1 MFKNLMLDEK
11 TLTDVRKILG
21 DMQGVQVSIEYISKK
36 LDITWATSRSL
47 LWYLAFLGEVTPV
60 KTTRGYLFL
69 PKPRES
75 QTVKSSA
82 K

>member
-11 TLTDVRKILG
+11 TLTDVRKILA
-21 DMQGVQVSIEYISKK
+21 DMQGVQVSIEYVSKK
-36 LDITWATSRSL
+36 LDTTWATSRSL

-69 PKPRES
+69 PKPKEA
-75 QTVKSSA
+75 QTVKSST

>member
-1 MFKNLMLDEK
+1 MMKSFMHDDK
-11 TLTDVRKILG
+11 TLADARQILA

-36 LDITWATSRSL
+36 LEITWATSRSL

-60 KTTRGYLFL
+60 KTTRGYMFL
-69 PKPRES
+69 PKPKEA
-75 QTVKSSA
+75 QTVKSST